1 MTHRYR
7 VLALAALAL
16 SLAPAGELR
25 AQREAKPATAPLLQ
39 TTGAFMALSV
49 ADVQAS
55 SRWYAEKLGLQVV
68 MNVPRTPETKSAV
81 IVLRG
86 GGLTVELVQHDD
98 ARPLRTAAPA
108 TKGDALFVHGIFK
121 AGVVIRNFD
130 QTLAELKKRGVEIAM
145 GPWPARADQPANVI
159 IKDNAG
165 NLIQLFGA

>member
-1 MTHRYR
+1 MLTNRFR
-7 VLALAALAL
+7 ALAITCLAL
-16 SLAPAGELR
+16 SIGRPDALG
-25 AQREAKPATAPLLQ
+25 AQRGTPASAPLIQ
-39 TTGAFMALSV
+39 TTGSFLALSV

-55 SRWYAEKLGLQVV
+55 ARWYTEKLGLQIV
-68 MNVPRTPETKSAV
+68 MNVPRQPETKSAV

-108 TKGDALFVHGIFK
+108 TKGDALFVHGLFK

-130 QTLAELKKRGVEIAM
+130 AVLAELRARGVEIAM

-165 NLIQLFGA
+165 NLIQIFGA